1 MNNSTI
7 FRCDLTIK
15 LRGDHVYDLYMNGK
29 WVASRGSYENI
40 LKEMYDAAKNAILLD
55 DTAPELP
62 SGTKVH
68 VYGYKQEGT
77 IIGSGELKGVST
89 YAILLE
95 GFEDC
100 MVLSRE
106 DFEVIE
112 Q

>member
-15 LRGDHVYDLYMNGK
+15 LRGDHVYDLYLNGK
-29 WVASRGSYENI
+29 WVASRGSMDNI
-40 LKEMYDAAKNAILLD
+40 LNEMYDAAKNAILLD
-55 DTAPELP
+55 DTVHELP
-62 SGTKVH
+62 NGTKVH

-77 IIGSGELKGVST
+77 IIGSGEFKGVST

-95 GFEDC
+95 GLEDC
-100 MVLSRE
+100 MVVSRE

-112 Q
+112 S